1 MFADRASLLQTASSP
16 EHFTPRQSPSA
27 MQNTLV
33 PLRPVERDTI
43 PRIFFGG
50 IDRHGGAQAM
60 LHRQDDGRWT
70 PLSHAEVEEQVTAA
84 AAALHAAGIGA
95 GDRVAILSENR
106 PEWAITDFAAVGL
119 GIVDVPIYPTLPA
132 NQIEYI
138 LRDCEA
144 KAIFVSTPA
153 QAAKIHEIHGNL
165 PELRTVIAFDPAGL
179 PGVTPF
185 GEFLAGGRE
194 AVRSGRFTG
203 FRERALAVGRDE
215 VATLIYTSGTTG
227 NPKGVMLTHYNLAS
241 NVAACLQHGL
251 HQVIRKGDVTL
262 SFLPLSH
269 VFERMVDYLY
279 WDVGATT
286 AYVQSMDRVADYLG
300 EVRPMI
306 AVSVPRLFE
315 KIYARVVGGGGVR
328 GMIVSWARGVGEA
341 VADARLAGRR
351 PSAARSLQF
360 RIADRLVFGKLRER
374 TGGRVRNFVSG
385 GAPLSA
391 EVARFFFAAGLPV
404 YEGYGL
410 TETSPVV
417 AVNRPGAI
425 RLGTVGQ
432 PIPGCEVRID
442 PRSGEILT
450 RGPHVMKGYWRNDEA
465 TREAVDADGWFHT
478 GDIGELAGDGFL
490 RITDRLKNIIVTA
503 GGKNVAPQPM
513 ENAAV
518 MSPYVG
524 QAVIIGDRRP
534 FPSMLVVPEWENLL
548 PWAAA
553 QGIAETD
560 HAALARDPRVAK
572 LMEQEALGAL
582 EEFARYERPKKV
594 AVLSDEFTIESG
606 MLTPTLKIKRK
617 LVEKHYADLIEQL
630 YEGTGAVTE

>member
-1 MFADRASLLQTASSP
+1 
-16 EHFTPRQSPSA
+16 

-43 PRIFFGG
+43 PKIFFGG
-50 IDRHGGAQAM
+50 IDRHGGPQA
-60 LHRQDDGRWT
+60 LLYHATDGAWT
-70 PLSHAEVEEQVTAA
+70 PLSHAQVEERVAA
-84 AAALHAAGIGA
+84 VAAALEAAGVAA
-95 GDRVAILSENR
+95 GDRIALLSENR
-106 PEWAITDFAAVGL
+106 PEWAITDYAATGL
-119 GIVDVPIYPTLPA
+119 GVIDVPIYPTLPA
-132 NQIEYI
+132 NQVEYI
-138 LRDCEA
+138 LRDCAA
-144 KAIFVSTPA
+144 KLVFVSTPA
-153 QAAKIHEIHGNL
+153 QAAKIQEIRAGL
-165 PELRTVIAFDPAGL
+165 PDLKQIVSFDPA
-179 PGVTPF
+179 PGTTAFADFV
-185 GEFLAGGRE
+185 AGGQA
-194 AVRSGRFTG
+194 AVQAGRSAG
-203 FRERALAVGRDE
+203 FRQRALSVGRDD

-251 HQVIRKGDVTL
+251 TEVIQKGDVTL

-279 WDVGATT
+279 WDVGATI
-286 AYVQSMDRVADYLG
+286 AYAESMDRVADNLM

-315 KIYARVVGGGGVR
+315 KIYARVVGAAGVKAK
-328 GMIVSWARGVGEA
+328 IVAWAKGVGEA
-341 VADARLAGRR
+341 VADARLDGRK
-351 PSAARSLQF
+351 PSAGQMIQYRL
-360 RIADRLVFGKLRER
+360 ADRLVFGKLRER

-391 EVARFFFAAGLPV
+391 EVAKFFFAAGLPV

-410 TETSPVV
+410 TETSPVISV
-417 AVNRPGAI
+417 NKPAAVK
-425 RLGTVGQ
+425 LGTVGQ

-442 PRSGEILT
+442 PQSGEILT
-450 RGPHVMKGYWRNDEA
+450 RGPHVMKGYWQNEAA
-465 TREAVDADGWFHT
+465 TRDTVDGDGWFHT
-478 GDIGELAGDGFL
+478 GDIGELTPDGFL

-513 ENAAV
+513 ENVAV

-534 FPSMLVVPEWENLL
+534 FPSILVVPEWENLL

-553 QGIAETD
+553 QGITETD
-560 HAALARDPRVAK
+560 RDALVRDPRVVA
-572 LMEQEALGAL
+572 LMEREALGGL
-582 EEFARYERPKKV
+582 GEFARYERPKKV
-594 AVLSDEFTIESG
+594 AVLAQEFTIESG

-617 LVEKHYADLIEQL
+617 LVEKHYADLVEAL
-630 YEGTGAVTE
+630 YAGPRED

>member
-1 MFADRASLLQTASSP
+1 
-16 EHFTPRQSPSA
+16 

-43 PRIFFGG
+43 PRLFFGG
-50 IDRHGGAQAM
+50 IDRHGGPRAM
-60 LHRQDDGRWT
+60 LYRADGAWR
-70 PLSHAEVEEQVTAA
+70 PISHAQVEERVTAV
-84 AAALHAAGIGA
+84 AAALEAAGVVA

-106 PEWAITDFAAVGL
+106 PEWAITDYAAVGL
-119 GIVDVPIYPTLPA
+119 GAIDVPIYPTLPA
-132 NQIEYI
+132 NQVEYI

-144 KAIFVSTPA
+144 RIIFVSTA
-153 QAAKIHEIHGNL
+153 DQARKIQEIRDEL
-165 PELRTVIAFDPAGL
+165 PELRQVVSFDAVSLPEVTSFDAFVAEGQ
-179 PGVTPF
+179 
-185 GEFLAGGRE
+185 A
-194 AVRSGRFTG
+194 AVKAGRFAD
-203 FRERALAVGRDE
+203 FRARALAVDREE

-251 HQVIRKGDVTL
+251 GDIILKGDTTL

-279 WDVGATT
+279 WDVGATI
-286 AYVQSMDRVADYLG
+286 AYAESVDRVADYLT
-300 EVRPMI
+300 EVHPMI

-315 KIYARVVGGGGVR
+315 KIYARVVGVTGLKAK
-328 GMIVSWARGVGEA
+328 IVAWAKKVGEG
-341 VADARLAGRR
+341 VADARFAGRT
-351 PSAARSLQF
+351 PSGGQMIQYRLAN
-360 RIADRLVFGKLRER
+360 RLVFGKLRER

-391 EVARFFFAAGLPV
+391 DVAKFFFAAGLPV

-410 TETSPVV
+410 TETSPVI
-417 AVNRPGAI
+417 AVNKPDAVQ
-425 RLGTVGQ
+425 LGTVGK

-442 PRSGEILT
+442 PQNGEILT
-450 RGPHVMKGYWRNDEA
+450 RGPHVMKGYWQNPDA
-465 TREAVDADGWFHT
+465 TREAVDSDGWFHT
-478 GDIGELAGDGFL
+478 GDIGELTPDGFL

-513 ENAAV
+513 ENVVV

-534 FPSMLVVPEWENLL
+534 FPSVLVVPEWENLL

-553 QGIAETD
+553 QGITQTD
-560 HAALARDPRVAK
+560 REALAREPRVVK
-572 LMEQEALGAL
+572 LLEQEALGGL
-582 EEFARYERPKKV
+582 EEFAKYERPKKV
-594 AVLSDEFTIESG
+594 AVLAQEFTIESG
-606 MLTPTLKIKRK
+606 MLTPTLKVKRK
-617 LVEKHYADLIEQL
+617 LVEKHYADVIEAL
-630 YEGTGAVTE
+630 YAGPRDAD